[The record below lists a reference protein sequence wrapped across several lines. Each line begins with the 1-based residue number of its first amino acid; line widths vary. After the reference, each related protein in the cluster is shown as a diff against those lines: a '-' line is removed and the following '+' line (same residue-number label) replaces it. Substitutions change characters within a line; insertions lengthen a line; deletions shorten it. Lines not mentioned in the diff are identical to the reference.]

1 MSEEIIM
8 SQSNDAESVV
18 TNQPTI
24 FGIDL
29 TRINKP
35 NYDDP
40 QVLNHKES
48 FEKWLNSSY
57 EKTNTSFVLKY
68 TDVVYIKEVL
78 VGAKVIQ
85 DVNRRYTFKQKNYC
99 LFEGRLARTIDKLT
113 KPVAYLEQFYEL
125 IYEIHSIKRGHQGI
139 QKTFDQ
145 ICLRYYG
152 ITRETVDQ
160 FRKTCYICNLN
171 TKKTSQDR
179 LKPIVSTSIFERVQI
194 DLVDMR
200 NCPDGEYNWIV
211 HMEDHNGQSHCLW
224 PQKKRRQIF
233 YVFLC
238 Y

>member
-1 MSEEIIM
+1 MNNNSNCICVELIAMSEEIIM

-85 DVNRRYTFKQKNYC
+85 DAIRRYTFKQKKYG
-99 LFEGRLARTIDKLT
+99 LFEGQLARTIVKLT
-113 KPVAYLEQFYEL
+113 KLVAYLEQFYEL
-125 IYEIHSIKRGHQGI
+125 IDEIHSIKRGHQGI

-145 ICLRYYG
+145 ICLRYYA
-152 ITRETVDQ
+152 ITRETVE
-160 FRKTCYICNLN
+160 KL
-171 TKKTSQDR
+171 
-179 LKPIVSTSIFERVQI
+179 VIFAI
-194 DLVDMR
+194 
-200 NCPDGEYNWIV
+200 
-211 HMEDHNGQSHCLW
+211 
-224 PQKKRRQIF
+224 
-233 YVFLC
+233 
-238 Y
+238 